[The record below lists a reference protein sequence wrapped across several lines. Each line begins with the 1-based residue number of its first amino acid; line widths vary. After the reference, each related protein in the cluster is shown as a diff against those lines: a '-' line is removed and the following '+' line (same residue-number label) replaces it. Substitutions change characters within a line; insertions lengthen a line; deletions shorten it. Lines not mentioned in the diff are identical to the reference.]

1 MYSRQRRQTSRTAYT
16 TTSLIVCLRDSCFIS
31 DRIDQRLPCTCCN
44 HGHLLDRFGRGL
56 VALAGL
62 EVAVAAE
69 QVGLGVV
76 QEDAEAGPALAVVGA
91 LEGLEAAW
99 WTQR

>member
-1 MYSRQRRQTSRTAYT
+1 M
-16 TTSLIVCLRDSCFIS
+16 
-31 DRIDQRLPCTCCN
+31 
-44 HGHLLDRFGRGL
+44 
-56 VALAGL
+56 ALAGL

-99 WTQR
+99 VDTEVRLVLPRQLQLSQWLASLSTVQALDEH

>member
-1 MYSRQRRQTSRTAYT
+1 M
-16 TTSLIVCLRDSCFIS
+16 
-31 DRIDQRLPCTCCN
+31 
-44 HGHLLDRFGRGL
+44 DRFGRGL